1 MLGAS
6 LVWFDVEGNRF
17 KIVGNHGANR
27 EARVTF
33 LFSFQAKTWGELTR
47 LYGSSVADKIKRR
60 QEMEQEILELKQR
73 SSVVRAES
81 PEEGELLPNEEPTSS
96 NVTSARRND
105 QKRDVLAANPELL
118 AKLKSMMM
126 NLGKEKG
133 LLEIER
139 RKRENERIENEESKK
154 KRRKLL
160 LIDI

>member
-1 MLGAS
+1 
-6 LVWFDVEGNRF
+6 
-17 KIVGNHGANR
+17 
-27 EARVTF
+27 
-33 LFSFQAKTWGELTR
+33 
-47 LYGSSVADKIKRR
+47 
-60 QEMEQEILELKQR
+60 MEQEILELKQR